1 MQEQGSG
8 VSPAIFSV
16 GSMKAQRRR
25 HMHRGRV
32 GNLCPELLA
41 QSALSPPPPRARGS
55 AHHCT
60 TYCSARAS
68 DWRTLH

>member
-32 GNLCPELLA
+32 HTWVTCV
-41 QSALSPPPPRARGS
+41 LSCLHSQPFRPRPPGQEVPLTTAWD
-55 AHHCT
+55 AHNVLQ
-60 TYCSARAS
+60 
-68 DWRTLH
+68 RTRV